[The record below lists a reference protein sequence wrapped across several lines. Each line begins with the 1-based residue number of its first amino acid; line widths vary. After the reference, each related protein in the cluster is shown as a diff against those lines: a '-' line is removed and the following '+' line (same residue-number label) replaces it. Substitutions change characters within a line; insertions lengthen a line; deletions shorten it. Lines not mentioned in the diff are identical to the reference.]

1 MKIKNRL
8 SLYFTLI
15 SSGVLLLVLAAIYVA
30 IGIFSRNDFFERLKD
45 RASVAAQLYL
55 EADEISSDSL
65 IKVRELYLEKLPGEL
80 VRFYDSRNAAAFIQD
95 RQQYWTSDVIEKVRK
110 QGYLQYVDGQRQVV
124 GIDYKD
130 NQGDFVILV
139 SARDVGANERMR
151 SVLEV
156 MIAVF
161 VMVTL
166 GLFFMGRW
174 YAQRALLP
182 IQKVIGEMKQIRVN
196 NLHLRVSQGKEKDE
210 ISELVENVNGLL
222 AHLENAFELQ
232 KAFVA
237 NASHELRTP
246 VTSTIGEV
254 EVALSKPR
262 SLETYQQV
270 LHSVLE
276 NSENLKNTITGLMEL
291 AQIDMDYA
299 RAALTPVRIDE
310 LIWELGDYWISR
322 MGPDLFKMQILH
334 LPEKE
339 ALLTL
344 NTHRQLL
351 LIALN
356 NIIGNAFKFS
366 QNKPVLFSFYADDNL
381 IRMEIADQGMGIP
394 EKDQQ
399 NIFNSFYRS
408 EQAKNVPGNG
418 IGLYITAKIIQIL
431 NGQIQVKSTL
441 GEGSVF
447 SVEFSH

>member
-1 MKIKNRL
+1 MRIKNRL

-15 SSGVLLLVLAAIYVA
+15 SSGVLLLVLVAIYVA
-30 IGIFSRNDFFERLKD
+30 IGVFSRTDFFARLKD

-65 IKVRELYLEKLPGEL
+65 NTVRELYLEKLPGEL

-139 SARDVGANERMR
+139 SARDIGANERMR
-151 SVLEV
+151 SVAEV
-156 MIAVF
+156 MFAVF
-161 VMVTL
+161 VIVSLVM
-166 GLFFMGRW
+166 FFVGRW
-174 YAQRALLP
+174 YAQKALSP
-182 IQKVIGEMKQIRVN
+182 IQKVIGEMKQIRVS

-222 AHLENAFELQ
+222 EHLENAFELQ

-262 SLETYQQV
+262 TLETYEQV

-291 AQIDMDYA
+291 AQVDMDYA
-299 RAALTPVRIDE
+299 QTALMPVRIDE
-310 LIWELGDYWISR
+310 LIWELGDFWISKV
-322 MGPDLFKMQILH
+322 GPDLFKMQILH

-339 ALLTL
+339 ALLTM
-344 NTHRQLL
+344 NTHKQLL

-366 QNKPVLFSFYADDNL
+366 QNKPVVFTFYADDSL
-381 IRMEIADQGMGIP
+381 IRLEVADQGMGIS
-394 EKDQQ
+394 EKDQLG
-399 NIFNSFYRS
+399 IFDSFYRG
-408 EQAKNVPGNG
+408 EQAQDTPGNG
-418 IGLYITAKIIQIL
+418 IGLYVTGKIVQLL
-431 NGQIQVKSTL
+431 NGHIHVKSTV
-441 GEGSVF
+441 GQGSVF
-447 SVEFSH
+447 SVEFFH